1 MNIYEGILA
10 VWKDAPDLAALLP
23 PENVWSERRQG
34 PQKYPYAVITLISS
48 IPDFRT
54 SKANTDVELFQIAI
68 YAQRNEEALEIQRV
82 MRDVLRDAKPQAD
95 ETGTLDLFEKSTGS
109 RTTVEGGV
117 VQAIDQFTAQI
128 STSRRK

>member
-10 VWKDAPDLAALLP
+10 VWKDAPELADLLS
-23 PENVWSERRQG
+23 PENVWTQRRQG
-34 PQKYPYAVITLISS
+34 PPVYPYAVITLISS
-48 IPDFRT
+48 IPGDRT
-54 SKANTDVELFQIAI
+54 SKGNTDIELFQIAI
-68 YAQRNEEALEIQRV
+68 YAEKHEEAMQIQQV

-95 ETGTLDLFEKSTGS
+95 ETGTLDLFEKATGS